1 MICYLLMNDFIVVFF
16 FIFRNKISLFVLKF
30 FLMKLIRFNKYKLW
44 IIKVNKKDL
53 ISFFIMLFMKLK
65 YYLKNNVISLIIMI
79 FLEKNVF
86 FLVYLK

>member
-1 MICYLLMNDFIVVFF
+1 MNDLIIVFF

>member
-1 MICYLLMNDFIVVFF
+1 MNDFIIVFF

>member
-1 MICYLLMNDFIVVFF
+1 MNDFIIVFF

-30 FLMKLIRFNKYKLW
+30 FLMKLIIFNKYKLW

-65 YYLKNNVISLIIMI
+65 YYLKNNVISLIIII

>member
-1 MICYLLMNDFIVVFF
+1 MNDFIIVFF
-16 FIFRNKISLFVLKF
+16 FIFKNKISLFVLKF
-30 FLMKLIRFNKYKLW
+30 FLKKLIIFNKYKLW

-65 YYLKNNVISLIIMI
+65 YYLKNNVICLIIMI

>member
-1 MICYLLMNDFIVVFF
+1 MNDFIVVFF

-30 FLMKLIRFNKYKLW
+30 FLKKLIIFNKYKLW

-65 YYLKNNVISLIIMI
+65 YYLKNNVISLIIII

>member
-1 MICYLLMNDFIVVFF
+1 MNDFIVVFF

-30 FLMKLIRFNKYKLW
+30 FLMKLIIFNKYKLW

-65 YYLKNNVISLIIMI
+65 YYLKNNVICLIIMI

>member
-1 MICYLLMNDFIVVFF
+1 MNDFIVVFF

-30 FLMKLIRFNKYKLW
+30 FLMKLIIFNKYKLW

-65 YYLKNNVISLIIMI
+65 YYLKNNVISLIIII

>member
-1 MICYLLMNDFIVVFF
+1 MNDFIIVFF

-65 YYLKNNVISLIIMI
+65 YYMKNNVKSLIIMI

>member
-1 MICYLLMNDFIVVFF
+1 
-16 FIFRNKISLFVLKF
+16 
-30 FLMKLIRFNKYKLW
+30 MKLIIFNKYKLW

>member
-1 MICYLLMNDFIVVFF
+1 MNDFIIVFF
-16 FIFRNKISLFVLKF
+16 VIFRNKISLFVLKF

>member
-1 MICYLLMNDFIVVFF
+1 MNDFIIVFF

-30 FLMKLIRFNKYKLW
+30 FLMKLIIFNKYKLW

>member
-1 MICYLLMNDFIVVFF
+1 MNDFVVVFF

-30 FLMKLIRFNKYKLW
+30 FLKKLIIFNKYKLW

-65 YYLKNNVISLIIMI
+65 YYMKNNVKSLIIMI

>member
-1 MICYLLMNDFIVVFF
+1 MNDFIIVFF

-30 FLMKLIRFNKYKLW
+30 FLKKLIIFNKYKLW

-65 YYLKNNVISLIIMI
+65 YYMKNNVKSLIIMI

>member
-1 MICYLLMNDFIVVFF
+1 MNDFIVVFF

-30 FLMKLIRFNKYKLW
+30 FLMKLIIFNKYKLW

>member
-1 MICYLLMNDFIVVFF
+1 MNDFIIMFF

-65 YYLKNNVISLIIMI
+65 YYMKNNVKSLIIMI

>member
-1 MICYLLMNDFIVVFF
+1 MNDFIIMFF

>member
-1 MICYLLMNDFIVVFF
+1 MNDFIVVFF

-30 FLMKLIRFNKYKLW
+30 FLKKLIIFNKYKLW

-65 YYLKNNVISLIIMI
+65 YYLKNNVICLIIMI

>member
-1 MICYLLMNDFIVVFF
+1 MNDFIVVFF

-65 YYLKNNVISLIIMI
+65 YYMKNNVKSLIIMI

>member
-1 MICYLLMNDFIVVFF
+1 MNDFIIVFF

-30 FLMKLIRFNKYKLW
+30 FLMKLIIFNKYKLW

-65 YYLKNNVISLIIMI
+65 YYMKNNVKSLIIMI

>member
-1 MICYLLMNDFIVVFF
+1 MNDFIVVFF

>member
-1 MICYLLMNDFIVVFF
+1 MNDFIVVFF

-30 FLMKLIRFNKYKLW
+30 FLKKLIIFNKYKLW

>member
-1 MICYLLMNDFIVVFF
+1 MNDFIIVFF

-30 FLMKLIRFNKYKLW
+30 FFMKLIIFNKYKLW

>member
-1 MICYLLMNDFIVVFF
+1 MNDFIIVFF

-30 FLMKLIRFNKYKLW
+30 FLKKLIIFNKYKLW

>member
-1 MICYLLMNDFIVVFF
+1 MNDFIIMFF
-16 FIFRNKISLFVLKF
+16 FIFKNKISLFDLKF
-30 FLMKLIRFNKYKLW
+30 FLMKLIIFNKYKLW
-44 IIKVNKKDL
+44 IIKLNKKDL